1 MADAAG
7 ISHVTESLQALLRAA
22 ITNGGPLPGTPVD
35 LRSPKEIGTAAAVT
49 LVSLWLYR
57 VRRLDELVNAPPVR
71 RPDGRLSPRPLPLN
85 LHYLV
90 TPIAGES
97 LTRQRLLGAAMQ
109 ALHQQ
114 PRLGPEFLHPGL
126 LDGLPASIAVH
137 LETQTPE
144 DAMRIWHAMHEPYA
158 LSAAYMVQY
167 VPIESTVSDA
177 DAPVVL
183 DKSAT
188 YASIGRVQ

>member
-22 ITNGGPLPGTPVD
+22 ITNGGALPATQVD
-35 LRSPKEIGTAAAVT
+35 LRSPREIGTAANVS

-57 VRRLDELVNAPPVR
+57 VRRVDELVNAPPQR

-90 TPIAGES
+90 TPIAADQ

-114 PRLGPEFLHPGL
+114 PRLGPEYLHPALLTGL
-126 LDGLPASIAVH
+126 APSVAIH
-137 LETQTPE
+137 LESQTTE
-144 DAMRIWHAMHEPYA
+144 EAMRIWHGLNEPYA

-167 VPIESTVSDA
+167 VPIEATVSEPEPA
-177 DAPVVL
+177 LVL
-183 DKSAT
+183 DKAVS
-188 YASIGRVQ
+188 YAAIGHVQ